1 MLMQR
6 FWTAAAAVCLLW
18 AGAVLW
24 TGCSEEESPTSS
36 PGTLTVVWQTR
47 PPNLELSSTDYVSIR
62 AQVSGIEP
70 TAVDSVKAF
79 ISDAAGSPIADFHLY
94 DDANFYQHEDA
105 LEFCSPYSGDVV
117 AHNGIFSRLMN
128 GQFAPSSGTYTFTL
142 NAWAGDRQATSP
154 DSFIV
159 VAQNSAPTLSNLFF
173 PDTLYSGA
181 QIQIHLKVMD
191 ADTVINDSVA
201 AVAMSFYT
209 AEGAQLDTFA
219 LSDLGGDQ
227 YGMTVQPDI
236 ALGLTSDLYIFAFRA
251 WDTFEA
257 VSDSLGT
264 WVYLQNAAP
273 HLGEPEFPDT
283 VTLPEV
289 YEEVLISLPAWD
301 DQTNADI
308 DSVNM
313 LSLKPNGEYANE
325 GQPIPLVDTGEWG
338 DEVAGDSI
346 FSINAVLYDT
356 SLVGTYIFTFWARD
370 LAGNKTDDL
379 IDSMVVVAP

>member
-1 MLMQR
+1 MKLR
-6 FWTAAAAVCLLW
+6 FCTTATAGLFLAGLL
-18 AGAVLW
+18 LL
-24 TGCSEEESPTSS
+24 TGCSEEETPTAA
-36 PGTLTVVWQTR
+36 PGTLTVTWHTR
-47 PPNLELSSTDYVSIR
+47 PPNLEISSTGYVSIR
-62 AQVSGIEP
+62 AQVSGTDPVE
-70 TAVDSVKAF
+70 VDSVKAE
-79 ISDAAGSPIADFHLY
+79 IRDGGGSFIADFHLY
-94 DDANFYQHEDA
+94 DDANFYQHDDA

-142 NAWAGDRQATSP
+142 NAWAGGRQATSP

-159 VAQNSAPTLSNLFF
+159 VAQNSAPTLSSLFF
-173 PDTLYSGA
+173 PDTLHSGG
-181 QIQIHLKVMD
+181 QIQIHVKATD
-191 ADTVINDSVA
+191 ADSVINDSVT
-201 AVAMSFYT
+201 AVTMGFYT
-209 AEGAQLDTFA
+209 GAGAQLDTFA

-236 ALGLTSDLYIFAFRA
+236 ALGLASDLYIFSFRA
-251 WDTFEA
+251 KDTFGA

-264 WVYLQNAAP
+264 WVWVENAAP

-289 YEEVLISLPAWD
+289 YEEVLISLLVWD

-308 DSVNM
+308 DSVNL

-338 DEVAGDSI
+338 DEAAGDSI

-370 LAGNKTDDL
+370 LAGNKSDD
-379 IDSMVVVAP
+379 IVDSMVVVAP